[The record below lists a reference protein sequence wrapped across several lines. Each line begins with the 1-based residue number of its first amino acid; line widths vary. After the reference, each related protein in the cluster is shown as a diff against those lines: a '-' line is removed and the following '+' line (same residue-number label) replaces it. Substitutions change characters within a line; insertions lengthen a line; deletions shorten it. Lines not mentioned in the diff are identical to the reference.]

1 MLIIWIE
8 PCRCGGVMKITSAQG
23 RVRYLKCDTCGITD
37 KAIVQ
42 PTEQKGP
49 RMEFVRINTGS
60 KEAIINRSLITR
72 IIRDAS
78 LTRIDF
84 AGQASIYVSGT
95 PEEVT
100 AAIVSA
106 EPIGPAPE
114 RIALE
119 SHHGAAEDTVKTDS
133 ERVAAKAYR
142 TQKGR
147 KK

>member
-23 RVRYLKCDTCGITD
+23 RVRYLKCDTCGATD

-78 LTRIDF
+78 STRIDF

-114 RIALE
+114 RIAMAEPVPVDE
-119 SHHGAAEDTVKTDS
+119 SKILTTKTP
-133 ERVAAKAYR
+133 RA
-142 TQKGR
+142 QKGR